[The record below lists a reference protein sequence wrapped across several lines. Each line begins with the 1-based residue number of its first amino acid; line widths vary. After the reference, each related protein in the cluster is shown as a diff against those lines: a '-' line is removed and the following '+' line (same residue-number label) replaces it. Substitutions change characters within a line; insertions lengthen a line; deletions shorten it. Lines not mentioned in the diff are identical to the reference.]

1 MLGFYLNAHTLA
13 VIFKAHLVLMHLD
26 HAAEQRKEER
36 GNESV
41 TGLIFLGLRYLEL
54 YGVSKILV
62 ESG

>member
-13 VIFKAHLVLMHLD
+13 VIFKVHLVLMHLD

-41 TGLIFLGLRYLEL
+41 TGLIFLGLRCLRA
-54 YGVSKILV
+54 VRCKQNPR
-62 ESG
+62 

>member
-41 TGLIFLGLRYLEL
+41 TGLIFLGLRYLRA
-54 YGVSKILV
+54 VRCKQNPR
-62 ESG
+62 